1 MIKRFRTEQFDY
13 SKATRTFSQEAST
26 LGEWPGDRF
35 ELVSQWGGRVA
46 VFCLTETE
54 TDDEGDV
61 LQWTWTPLR
70 AGVKATRVSVVVFN
84 D

>member
-1 MIKRFRTEQFDY
+1 MIKRFSTRKFSY
-13 SKATRTFSQEAST
+13 SKVTRTFCEEIST
-26 LGEWPGDRF
+26 FGEWPGDRF
-35 ELVSQWGGRVA
+35 NLVSAWSGHSE

-70 AGVKATRVSVVVFN
+70 ASVMARGVSVVVFN